1 MSVAH
6 EGVPAA
12 RRSDRGRQELLLAL
26 VFVVA
31 LVLRGLHVWGQA
43 RNNPFFYAPTMDE
56 AVHHHWAQRIAS
68 GEGLGPHPY
77 FRAPL
82 YYYLLAG
89 LYALFG
95 PNLALA
101 RLAGGV
107 LGAGTCYVIAR
118 LGCAL
123 DGWKTG
129 LLAGLIAAFYWP
141 FIHFDSLLLT
151 VGLEVFLNVLLLLL
165 LLRGTERH
173 SRVLLLLGGVVWG
186 LSALTRPTILALA
199 PVIVVWLWVE
209 SKKGARL
216 RNAAV
221 VLAGAALAILPVTI
235 RNRVMG
241 GEWVLIA
248 SYGGVNF
255 YIGNNPQ
262 ADGVAAIVPG
272 TRADWQ
278 GGYEDT
284 HRIPELELGHKL
296 SEGEVSSY
304 WFHKGLDWIHHH
316 PLAWLRLTLQKFR
329 LFWSP
334 VEIPNNQPD
343 WFFARLS
350 GISVL
355 YWVGFPVVACLGLA
369 SLGLL
374 IRQWHTW
381 SLPALYGLV
390 CMTTVLVFFCPGR
403 YRLPFVPV
411 LILLAAAGLARLPGL
426 WRGRRFTPLTAYGV
440 CGGLAAVFLT
450 TNPPNRAMHYRETE
464 GRGHYDLAL
473 HYARES
479 AAQPALRQTVLAHL
493 REAAR
498 LRPRDPYVCASLGTW
513 LARYGHPEE
522 ARSWLARAVEL
533 KPDQIDARLQ
543 LGLLLSQR
551 GQYAAAVEQFEEILK
566 REPTNATALLNA
578 GTAWASLGRY
588 AEAAGRYRDLLRQ
601 EPGSAPAAQGLAFA
615 LQRTGRVA
623 EAIAVLRDGLEHSP
637 NDERLLRG
645 LAWLLATAADP
656 DLRDGAQAVAL
667 AERAMQATSQPSVG
681 LLSALAASCAETGQ
695 FERAFTAGQ
704 EALEK
709 ARAAG
714 QTELAAQLQ
723 ARLKLYQ
730 QKQPYHESE

>member
-1 MSVAH
+1 M
-6 EGVPAA
+6 
-12 RRSDRGRQELLLAL
+12 LLAL
-26 VFVVA
+26 VFVLA

-56 AVHHHWAQRIAS
+56 EVHHQWAQRIAS
-68 GEGLGPHPY
+68 GEGLGAHPF

-101 RLAGGV
+101 RLAGAV

-118 LGCAL
+118 LGCVL

-129 LLAGLIAAFYWP
+129 LLAGLMAAVYWP

-151 VGLEVFLNVLLLLL
+151 VGLEVFFNVLLLLL
-165 LLRGTERH
+165 LVRAVERH

-186 LSALTRPTILALA
+186 LSALTRPTILAPA
-199 PVIVVWLWVE
+199 PVIVLWLWW
-209 SKKGARL
+209 ARRRSPRPVQRPAATL
-216 RNAAV
+216 RRPVATSALLV
-221 VLAGAALAILPVTI
+221 FLGAALAILPVTI
-235 RNRVMG
+235 RNRIVG

-262 ADGVAAIVPG
+262 ADGIAAIVPG

-284 HRIPELELGHKL
+284 HRIPELELGRKL

-304 WFHKGLDWIHHH
+304 WFHKGLDWIRDH
-316 PLAWLRLTLQKFR
+316 PRAWLRLTLQKFR

-343 WFFARLS
+343 WFFASLS

-355 YWVGFPVVACLGLA
+355 YWVGFPVVAFLGLA
-369 SLGLL
+369 SLPLL
-374 IRQWHTW
+374 IRRWRTW

-390 CMTTVLVFFCPGR
+390 CMATVVAFFCPGR

-411 LILLAAAGLARLPGL
+411 LMLLAAAGLVRLPEL
-426 WRGRRFTPLTAYGV
+426 WRGRRLVPLAAYSV
-440 CGGLAAVFLT
+440 CAGLAAVFLA

-473 HYARES
+473 CYGRDSVANPAIREK
-479 AAQPALRQTVLAHL
+479 VLAHL
-493 REAAR
+493 REAER
-498 LRPRDPYVCASLGTW
+498 LRPRDPYVCATLGNW
-513 LARYGHPEE
+513 LTKCGRPDE
-522 ARSWLARAVEL
+522 AAALLARAVEL
-533 KPDQIDARLQ
+533 KPDYADARLQ

-551 GQYAAAVEQFEEILK
+551 GQYAAAVEQFEAILQ
-566 REPTNATALLNA
+566 REPANATALFNA
-578 GTAWASLGRY
+578 GTALASAGRY
-588 AEAAGRYRDLLRQ
+588 AEAAARYREVLRQ
-601 EPGSAPAAQGLAFA
+601 DPGNASAAQGLAFT
-615 LQRTGRVA
+615 LQKSGQVA
-623 EAIAVLRDGLEHSP
+623 EAITVLRDGLQHSP

-656 DLRDGAQAVAL
+656 SLRDGAQAVAL
-667 AERAMQATSQPSVG
+667 AERALQATSQPSVG
-681 LLSALAASCAETGQ
+681 LLSALAASCAEAGQ
-695 FERAFTAGQ
+695 FERAVAVGQ

-714 QTELAAQLQ
+714 QAELAGQLE
-723 ARLKLYQ
+723 ARLRLYQ
-730 QKQPYHESE
+730 QNRPYHEGE